1 MSNVFFKEIRFLQLV
16 YWLLQAK
23 TCVKCHLEVRKKFQ
37 NKEKQQLANYSDDFQ
52 SIQGEKTLANFGCF
66 IYVIA

>member
-1 MSNVFFKEIRFLQLV
+1 MSNLFFKEIRFLQLV

-37 NKEKQQLANYSDDFQ
+37 NKEKQQLANY
-52 SIQGEKTLANFGCF
+52 IQMISSPFKKKKLSLILVVSFM
-66 IYVIA
+66 